1 MKNTLIKIVLTSSL
15 ILSGQAQA
23 DQQTITA
30 IENASMTLN
39 LSELV
44 TIKNNSHGYDKAL
57 ANYRLGLN
65 YSFVQQQ
72 DKAIDALEL
81 ATEQLNALVE
91 VDSQDNESWALL
103 AQVYGLRI
111 AYQPMRGG
119 ELGPKSVMAL
129 SKAQSISPNNP
140 RVLLIKGVSKY
151 NTPAMFGGSK
161 HQALIELSN
170 AIEQYSNDQH
180 SEFHWGFAEAY
191 TWRGLTQLE
200 LGNKDAALADW
211 AKAIEISPNHGWAKN
226 LLKKNS

>member
-1 MKNTLIKIVLTSSL
+1 MKTTLLNLVLTGSL
-15 ILSGQAQA
+15 ILTTQAQA

-30 IENASMTLN
+30 IENASMELN

-44 TIKNNSHGYDKAL
+44 TIKESSNGYDRAL

-65 YSFVQQQ
+65 YSFDQQQ
-72 DKAIDALEL
+72 DKAIKSLER
-81 ATEQLNALVE
+81 ATEQLTELVKINN
-91 VDSQDNESWALL
+91 QDNESWALL

-111 AYQPMRGG
+111 AYQPMSGS
-119 ELGPKSVMAL
+119 ELGPKAANAL
-129 SKAQSISPNNP
+129 TAAQTISPNNP

-161 HQALIELSN
+161 HQALIELSH
-170 AIEQYSNDQH
+170 AIQQYSNDQY
-180 SEFHWGFAEAY
+180 SEYHWGFAEAY

-200 LGNKDAALADW
+200 LGNKEAALADW
-211 AKAIEISPNHGWAKN
+211 AKAVEISPNYGWAKS

>member
-1 MKNTLIKIVLTSSL
+1 MKNTLLKLALTGSL
-15 ILSGQAQA
+15 ILSTHAQA

-39 LSELV
+39 LSQLV
-44 TIKNNSHGYDKAL
+44 SIKESSQGYDQAL

-72 DKAIDALEL
+72 GKAIAALTT
-81 ATEQLNALVE
+81 ATAQLTELVE
-91 VDSQDNESWALL
+91 INSQDSESWALL

-111 AYQPMRGG
+111 AYQPMRGS
-119 ELGPKSVMAL
+119 ELGPKSAMAL
-129 SKAQSISPNNP
+129 TTAQNISPNNP
-140 RVLLIKGVSKY
+140 RVLLVKGVSKY

-161 HQALIELSN
+161 HEALKVLSS
-170 AIEQYSNDQH
+170 AIAEYANDQYS
-180 SEFHWGFAEAY
+180 EYHWGHAEAY

-211 AKAIEISPNHGWAKN
+211 AKAIEISPNYGWAKN
-226 LLKKNS
+226 LLAKNT

>member
-1 MKNTLIKIVLTSSL
+1 MKTTLLRWVLTTSL
-15 ILSGQAQA
+15 ILSTQVQA

-30 IENASMTLN
+30 IENASMELN
-39 LSELV
+39 LTQLISIKESSE
-44 TIKNNSHGYDKAL
+44 GYDQAL

-65 YSFVQQQ
+65 YSFVQEQY
-72 DKAIDALEL
+72 KATKSLNR
-81 ATEQLNALVE
+81 ATEQLIELVNINN
-91 VDSQDNESWALL
+91 QDNESWALL
-103 AQVYGLRI
+103 AQVYGLQI
-111 AYQPMRGG
+111 AYQPMRGN
-119 ELGPKSVMAL
+119 ELGPKAVMAL
-129 SKAQSISPNNP
+129 TTAEKISPNNP

-170 AIEQYSNDQH
+170 AIKQYKDDQYS
-180 SEFHWGFAEAY
+180 EYHWGFAEAY

-211 AKAIEISPNHGWAKN
+211 AKAVEISPNYGWAKN

>member
-1 MKNTLIKIVLTSSL
+1 MKNTLLKLVLTSSL
-15 ILSGQAQA
+15 LLSVNAQA

-44 TIKNNSHGYDKAL
+44 SIKKNSQGYDQAL

-72 DKAIDALEL
+72 EKAIAALAT
-81 ATEQLNALVE
+81 ATEQLTQLVKI
-91 VDSQDNESWALL
+91 DSQDSESWALL

-111 AYQPMRGG
+111 AYQPMKGV
-119 ELGPKSVMAL
+119 EFGPKSATAL
-129 SKAQSISPNNP
+129 TQAKNISPNNP
-140 RVLLIKGVSKY
+140 RVLLVQGVSKY

-161 HQALIELSN
+161 HAALKALSS
-170 AIEQYSNDQH
+170 AIEQYANDQH
-180 SEFHWGFAEAY
+180 SEFHWGHAEAY

-200 LGNKDAALADW
+200 LGNKDKALADW
-211 AKAIEISPNHGWAKN
+211 AKAVEISPNYGWAKS
-226 LLKKNS
+226 LLSKNS